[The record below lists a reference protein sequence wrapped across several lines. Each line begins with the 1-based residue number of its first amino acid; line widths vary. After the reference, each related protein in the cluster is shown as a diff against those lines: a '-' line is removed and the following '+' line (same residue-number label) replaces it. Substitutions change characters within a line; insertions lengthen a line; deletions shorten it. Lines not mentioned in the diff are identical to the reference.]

1 MKKSVLRRLTGGLAL
16 CLALSALSGCSTI
29 GELIGK
35 NKGTTTEVSNVNPT
49 STENDTSQDGTSAPA
64 NHEEFDPSSQRVKD
78 KTREIEKYIDNYYY
92 FPKDPE
98 KQEES
103 YFDGIM
109 GGLGDKYSVYY
120 TPEEYEKLALSNQG
134 QFYGIGVVI
143 TKKDGK
149 VVVTDVP
156 EGGPSYESGIEKD
169 DVLVKAD
176 GVEITEDMDLE
187 QVVAITRGK
196 EGTVVNVEFYRP
208 STGETTS
215 YDITRGPVDLN
226 SVYSEIFDDTI
237 GYIYVTQFVDNTD
250 EQFVKHLN
258 ELMDKGITGLII
270 DLRNNPGGM
279 LTSVSAMCDYLLDD
293 NASLGN
299 GEDSGLIVYTEDKN
313 GNRVDEIKCT
323 DGHSV
328 DLPIVV
334 LVNQDTA
341 SAAEL
346 MTSCLKDYGKAKI
359 VGTTTYGK
367 GIVQSLIKLSDGSAI
382 KITIAKYFSASGY
395 GIHEVGVVPD
405 VEVENPEKL
414 EDVSDDAQFQKA
426 IELLGGKIVEPE
438 TTEEDEE

>member
-1 MKKSVLRRLTGGLAL
+1 MALSLLTG
-16 CLALSALSGCSTI
+16 CSSI
-29 GELIGK
+29 QKLIGR
-35 NKGTTTEVSNVNPT
+35 NKETTEEISVNTLTEDNESRQTASPGNAEKFDPT
-49 STENDTSQDGTSAPA
+49 SQKVRE
-64 NHEEFDPSSQRVKD
+64 
-78 KTREIEKYIDNYYY
+78 KTKEIEKYIDNYYY
-92 FPKDPE
+92 FPEDPA

-103 YFDGIM
+103 YYDGIM

-120 TPEEYEKLALSNQG
+120 TPEEYQKLALSNQG

-156 EGGPSYESGIEKD
+156 ENGPSAKVGIQKD

-176 GVEITEDMDLE
+176 GTEITEEMELE
-187 QVVAITRGK
+187 QVVAITRGE
-196 EGTVVNVEFYRP
+196 EGTTVNVEFYRP
-208 STGETTS
+208 STDEITS
-215 YDITRGPVDLN
+215 YDIVRGPVDLT
-226 SVYSEIFDDTI
+226 SVYTNRFDDI

-250 EQFVKHLN
+250 EQFIKK
-258 ELMDKGITGLII
+258 MDEMIQDNVKGIII

-279 LTSVSAMCDYLLDD
+279 LTSVSAMCDYILDD
-293 NASLGN
+293 DASLGN
-299 GEDSGLIVYTEDKN
+299 GEDRGLIVYTEDKN
-313 GNRVDEIKCT
+313 GNRIDEIKCS

-328 DLPIVV
+328 DIPLVV
-334 LVNQDTA
+334 LCNKDTA

-405 VEVENPEKL
+405 YEVENPEKM
-414 EDVSDDAQFQKA
+414 EDVSDDEQFQKA
-426 IELLGGKIVEPE
+426 IELLGGKRVEPE
-438 TTEEDEE
+438 DTTEEDEE